1 MKSAMAKRKPKI
13 KSPGPRPS
21 KSNLLRSY
29 SWGLFALGVL
39 IYANTLFHNYTL
51 DDAIVIYDNE
61 FTTKGLAGIPML
73 LKYDTFRGFFK
84 VEGKEQLV
92 AGGRYRPLTPVM
104 YAAGVQFFS
113 PKKRDNVGQVVKDKD
128 GDTVF
133 DPMEGGARNA
143 VKFVG
148 HLVNVLLYG
157 LTGVVLFWLLLRLLS
172 GTADN
177 WNPKGYAAIVALA
190 ATLVFVVHP
199 LHTEVVANV
208 KGRDELVSLLGS
220 LAALLVSLRAFY
232 EKKPMLNVAAAGLFF
247 LALLSKENAITFLA
261 VVPLS
266 YYFFTKAK
274 AGKILLQSL
283 PFLAAAA
290 IFLLLR
296 GNVLGWTMGGE
307 LPRELMNNPFLKLAG
322 DQYVNFT
329 GAEKFATIF
338 YTLGKY
344 VQLLLFPVALSHDY
358 YPRAVDIMSFGD
370 WRVILSLMLY
380 LGMGVYALIRLPEKD
395 PVSFGILFYLST
407 LSIASNI
414 VFPIGTNMS
423 ERFVY
428 MPSVGFSLVV
438 AVLFH
443 RLTAGKKGLAKPA
456 IAAGAVV
463 LLLLAGRS
471 FVRNFVWKDNFSL
484 FTTDVKTVPGSAKL
498 QNSAGGE
505 LIAQAVKPENA
516 ARKTAMLQEAVQ
528 HLTEAVRIHPGY
540 KNAFL
545 LLGNAHNY
553 LQEYELSIQYFEQA
567 LRLDPNYEEAR
578 NNLGIT
584 CRDAG
589 RYYGEQKGDVA
600 KALQYL
606 ERAYQLRPGEYE
618 TLRLLGVA
626 YGIGGQ
632 GAKAVDFFTKAL
644 AAEPQNAD
652 AFLNLG
658 TAWYNVGEMDKA
670 NENFQKAKA
679 INPNIG
685 EERRG
690 RQGQ

>member
-1 MKSAMAKRKPKI
+1 M
-13 KSPGPRPS
+13 
-21 KSNLLRSY
+21 RSY

-39 IYANTLFHNYTL
+39 IYANTLFHDYTL

-113 PKKRDNVGQVVKDKD
+113 PKKRDSLGQVVKDKD

-133 DPMEGGARNA
+133 DPMENGARNM
-143 VKFVG
+143 VKFVE

-172 GTADN
+172 GGKNTSDS
-177 WNPKGYAAIVALA
+177 KGYAAIVALA
-190 ATLVFVVHP
+190 ATLIFVVHP
-199 LHTEVVANV
+199 LHTEVVANI
-208 KGRDELVSLLGS
+208 KGRDELLSLLGS

-232 EKKPMLNVAAAGLFF
+232 DKKLVLNLAAAGLFF

-274 AGKILLQSL
+274 GGKILAQSL
-283 PFLAAAA
+283 PFVGAAA
-290 IFLLLR
+290 IFLVLR
-296 GNVLGWTMGGE
+296 GSVLGWTLGGE
-307 LPRELMNNPFLKLAG
+307 LPRELMNNPFLKLVG
-322 DQYVNFT
+322 SQYVDFT
-329 GAEKFATIF
+329 GSEKFATIF

-344 VQLLLFPVALSHDY
+344 VHLLLFPIALSHDY
-358 YPRAVDIMSFGD
+358 YPRAIDIMSFGD
-370 WRVILSLMLY
+370 WQVILSLLLY
-380 LGMGVYALIRLPEKD
+380 LGMGVYALIRLPERD
-395 PVSFGILFYLST
+395 PVSFGILYYLAT

-438 AVLFH
+438 AVLFY
-443 RLTAGKKGLAKPA
+443 RLAAGKKGLANPA
-456 IAAGAVV
+456 LTAGAVV

-471 FVRNFVWKDNFSL
+471 FVRNFVWKDNFTL
-484 FTTDVKTVPGSAKL
+484 FTTDVKTEPGSAKL

-505 LIAQAVKPENA
+505 LITQAVKPKNS
-516 ARKTAMLQEAVQ
+516 ARKTEMLQEAVQ
-528 HLTEAVRIHPGY
+528 HLNEAIRIHPGY

-553 LQEYELSIQYFEQA
+553 LQQFELSVQYYEQA
-567 LRLDPNYEEAR
+567 LRLDPDYEEAR
-578 NNLGIT
+578 ANLGIT
-584 CRDAG
+584 YREAG
-589 RYYGEQKGDVA
+589 RYFGEQKGDVA
-600 KALQYL
+600 KALDYL
-606 ERAYQLRPGEYE
+606 NKAYQMRPGEYE

-626 YGIGGQ
+626 YGFSGQ
-632 GAKAVDFFTKAL
+632 GAKAVEFFSKAL
-644 AAEPQNAD
+644 AADPQNAD
-652 AFLNLG
+652 AFYNLG
-658 TAWYNVGEMDKA
+658 TAYYNQGEIEKA
-670 NENFQKAKA
+670 NENFQQAKA
-679 INPNIG
+679 INPNIE
-685 EERRG
+685 EERRE
-690 RQGQ
+690 RQGK

>member
-1 MKSAMAKRKPKI
+1 MAKRKPKL
-13 KSPGPRPS
+13 KSSPS
-21 KSNLLRSY
+21 LSSKRNLLHTY

-39 IYANTLFHNYTL
+39 IYANTLFHDYTL

-61 FTTKGLAGIPML
+61 FTTKGLAGIPAL

-104 YAAGVQFFS
+104 YAAGVQFLS
-113 PKKRDNVGQVVKDKD
+113 PKKKDSLGQVVKDKD

-133 DPMEGGARNA
+133 DPMAGSA

-157 LTGVVLFWLLLRLLS
+157 LTGVVLFWLLLRLLT
-172 GTADN
+172 GPAGE
-177 WNPKGYAAIVALA
+177 WNPRGYASIVALA
-190 ATLVFVVHP
+190 ATLLFVVHP

-220 LAALLVSLRAFY
+220 LAALLVSLHAFY
-232 EKKPMLNVAAAGLFF
+232 EKKPRLSLAAAGLFF

-274 AGKILLQSL
+274 GWKLLVQCL

-290 IFLLLR
+290 LFLVIR
-296 GNVLGWTMGGE
+296 GSVLGWSMGGG

-322 DQYVNFT
+322 NQYVDFT
-329 GAEKFATIF
+329 AAEKFATIF

-358 YPRAVDIMSFGD
+358 YPRAVEIMSFSD
-370 WRVILSLMLY
+370 WQVILSLLLY
-380 LGMGVYALIRLPEKD
+380 AGMGIYALFRLPKKD
-395 PVSFGILFYLST
+395 SVSFGILFYLAT
-407 LSIASNI
+407 LSIASNV

-438 AVLFH
+438 AVLFY
-443 RLTAGKKGLAKPA
+443 RLAAGKKGLAKPA
-456 IAAGAVV
+456 LTAGAVA

-471 FVRNFVWKDNFSL
+471 VARNFVWKDNFTL

-505 LIAQAVKPENA
+505 LITQAVKPENA

-528 HLTEAVRIHPGY
+528 HLTEAIRIHPGY

-553 LQEYELSIQYFEQA
+553 LQQYELSVQYFGQA
-567 LRLDPNYEEAR
+567 LRLDSEYTEAR
-578 NNLGIT
+578 TNLGIT
-584 CRDAG
+584 CREAG
-589 RYYGEQKGDVA
+589 RYYGEQKGDVT
-600 KALQYL
+600 KALEFL
-606 ERAYQLRPGEYE
+606 EKACQMRPGEYE

-626 YGIGGQ
+626 YGISGQ
-632 GAKAVDFFTKAL
+632 GAKAVEFFEKAL
-644 AAEPQNAD
+644 AAEPQNAG
-652 AFLNLG
+652 AFYNLG
-658 TAWYNVGEMDKA
+658 TAYYHQGEIEKA

-679 INPNIG
+679 INPNI
-685 EERRG
+685 EEDRKRQ
-690 RQGQ
+690 QGQ